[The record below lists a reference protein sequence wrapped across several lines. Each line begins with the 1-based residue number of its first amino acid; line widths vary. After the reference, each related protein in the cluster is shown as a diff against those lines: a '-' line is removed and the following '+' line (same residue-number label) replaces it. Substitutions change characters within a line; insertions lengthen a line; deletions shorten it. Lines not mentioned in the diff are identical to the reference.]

1 MTQSKKIALIGFA
14 IFAFAIFYRVY
25 IADYLAYRKV
35 KSERTEEACDEY
47 TRRFYDGFYLEDV
60 RFIEIDITRSFAKVR
75 QFKQNYPESK
85 YTVWVNEINNA
96 LWETEYNKYLSQ
108 ISELSDPEAVEYFK
122 TLLNYLRK
130 NDIYQISVGFMGDMK
145 LKDYEMYSET
155 VRDLYEN
162 LFMSLNMPSV
172 NQHMVP
178 LGSNYSQGEIDSL
191 ELMVTSALQ
200 KSFNK
205 VFSEGFLE
213 VTKSENQIVNGQV
226 EEPLMVV
233 KYNIKNQEID
243 DYNEN
248 IPEIWVYNENEQ
260 FKAYLLAIAIDF
272 EFASRLPED
281 SGIGYSFSNNSY
293 PTEDIEFYGAL
304 QNGYAIMTQD
314 VFRKFA
320 SSIAADFSLPTDTL
334 ADYNF
339 EFNLSAN

>member
-1 MTQSKKIALIGFA
+1 MKTHNKIIIGLVAAFTA
-14 IFAFAIFYRVY
+14 ITFYNIY
-25 IADYLAYRKV
+25 LADYLAYRKV
-35 KSERTEEACDEY
+35 KSERTEEACNEY
-47 TRRFYDGFYLEDV
+47 TTRFYDGFYLEDV

-178 LGSNYSQGEIDSL
+178 LGSDR
-191 ELMVTSALQ
+191 
-200 KSFNK
+200 KS
-205 VFSEGFLE
+205 
-213 VTKSENQIVNGQV
+213 
-226 EEPLMVV
+226 VV
-233 KYNIKNQEID
+233 
-243 DYNEN
+243 
-248 IPEIWVYNENEQ
+248 
-260 FKAYLLAIAIDF
+260 
-272 EFASRLPED
+272 
-281 SGIGYSFSNNSY
+281 
-293 PTEDIEFYGAL
+293 
-304 QNGYAIMTQD
+304 
-314 VFRKFA
+314 
-320 SSIAADFSLPTDTL
+320 
-334 ADYNF
+334 
-339 EFNLSAN
+339 

>member
-1 MTQSKKIALIGFA
+1 MTLSKKIALIGFA

-35 KSERTEEACDEY
+35 KSERTEEACNEY

-130 NDIYQISVGFMGDMK
+130 NDIYQISVGFMGDMN
-145 LKDYEMYSET
+145 LKDYEMYPQT
-155 VRDLYEN
+155 VRDIYEN

-191 ELMVTSALQ
+191 ELLVISALQ

-205 VFSEGFLE
+205 VFSEGFIE
-213 VTKSENQIVNGQV
+213 VTKSEA

-248 IPEIWVYNENEQ
+248 IPEIWAYIENEQ
-260 FKAYLLAIAIDF
+260 FRGYLLTIAIDF

-281 SGIGYSFSNNSY
+281 SGIGYSFANNSY
-293 PTEDIEFYGAL
+293 PTKSIKFYGAL